1 MEIVNVT
8 VVLDWKSQE
17 RWAVLSS
24 LYKGCI
30 PVYSLPTMENT
41 KVCAM
46 KKGGE
51 QAWHIS
57 YHVLNI
63 SRKKTQGPSHLAF
76 LLE

>member
-1 MEIVNVT
+1 MGGV
-8 VVLDWKSQE
+8 E

-30 PVYSLPTMENT
+30 PVYSLQTMENT

-51 QAWHIS
+51 QA
-57 YHVLNI
+57 
-63 SRKKTQGPSHLAF
+63 
-76 LLE
+76 

>member
-8 VVLDWKSQE
+8 VVLDWRSQE
-17 RWAVLSS
+17 RWAVLLS

>member
-1 MEIVNVT
+1 MT
-8 VVLDWKSQE
+8 VVLDWRSQE
-17 RWAVLSS
+17 RWAALSS

-30 PVYSLPTMENT
+30 PVYSLPTMENI

>member
-30 PVYSLPTMENT
+30 PVYSLPTMENI

-63 SRKKTQGPSHLAF
+63 SRKKTQGPSHFAF

>member
-1 MEIVNVT
+1 MGGV
-8 VVLDWKSQE
+8 E

-30 PVYSLPTMENT
+30 PVYSLPTMGNT

-51 QAWHIS
+51 QA
-57 YHVLNI
+57 
-63 SRKKTQGPSHLAF
+63 
-76 LLE
+76 